1 MSIFHTHRVPFVA
14 ARYQIACGVTR
25 LMSEGTRSNKQ
36 GLIIANASYGD
47 PLPGKETDLVYRVQN
62 FDFWFSLFRFNDP
75 DALTELLVNNPGFPR
90 RDQLLS
96 INLRYAPVVAKHLKD
111 NTFKHKDLKKPIF
124 FVPKLK
130 F

>member
-62 FDFWFSLFRFNDP
+62 FDFWFSLSRFNDP
-75 DALTELLVNNPGFPR
+75 DALTALLVNNSEFPR
-90 RDQLLS
+90 REKLLS
-96 INLRYAPVVAKHLKD
+96 INLKYAPMVAKHLKG
-111 NTFKHKDLKKPIF
+111 NMFKREDFKNLYF
-124 FVPKLK
+124 SSQN
-130 F
+130 